1 MLYKILY
8 ILCYLPIK
16 LLFPVKIVGKKNLIK
31 GKAIL
36 CCNHQSNIDTFP
48 ILYAGKTKVYAL
60 CKKEL
65 CNTKFRAWFFK
76 KMRAIPVNRAKPEIS
91 SIKKCF
97 EVLNNNYNLLIFPQG
112 TRMKTEEAVGV
123 KEGVAM
129 FALKTKA
136 PVIPMV
142 YLKKNKV
149 FRRNTL
155 VIGKPITF
163 DLDYNKENMQV
174 VIKAIEEKMN
184 ELLLNKGEIK

>member
-16 LLFPVKIVGKKNLIK
+16 LLFPVKIIGKKNLIK

-36 CCNHQSNIDTFP
+36 CCNHQSNIDTIP
-48 ILYAGKTKVYAL
+48 IYYAGKTKVYAL

-65 CNTKFRAWFFK
+65 CNTKFKSWFLK
-76 KMRAIPVNRAKPEIS
+76 KLRAIPVNREKPEIS
-91 SIKKCF
+91 SIKKCM
-97 EVLNNNYNLLIFPQG
+97 EVLNKNYNLLIFPQG
-112 TRMKTEEAVGV
+112 TRMKTEEAVGI

-142 YLKKNKV
+142 YLKKNRV
-149 FRRNTL
+149 FRRNKL
-155 VIGKPITF
+155 VIGQPITF
-163 DLDYNKENMQV
+163 DLAYNKENMQV
-174 VIKAIEEKMN
+174 VINTLEEKMN
-184 ELLLNKGEIK
+184 NLLVENGGKK

>member
-16 LLFPVKIVGKKNLIK
+16 LLFPVKIIGKKNLIK

-36 CCNHQSNIDTFP
+36 CCNHQSNIDTIP
-48 ILYAGKTKVYAL
+48 IYYAGKTKVYAL

-65 CNTKFRAWFFK
+65 CNTKFKSWFLK
-76 KMRAIPVNRAKPEIS
+76 KLRAIPVNREKPEIS
-91 SIKKCF
+91 AIKKCM
-97 EVLNNNYNLLIFPQG
+97 EVLNKNYNLLIFPQG
-112 TRMKTEEAVGV
+112 TRMKTEEAVGI

-142 YLKKNKV
+142 YLKKNRV
-149 FRRNTL
+149 FRRNKL
-155 VIGKPITF
+155 VIGQPITF
-163 DLDYNKENMQV
+163 DLAYNKENMQV
-174 VIKAIEEKMN
+174 VINTLEEKMN
-184 ELLLNKGEIK
+184 NLLVENGGKK

>member
-1 MLYKILY
+1 
-8 ILCYLPIK
+8 
-16 LLFPVKIVGKKNLIK
+16 
-31 GKAIL
+31 
-36 CCNHQSNIDTFP
+36 
-48 ILYAGKTKVYAL
+48 
-60 CKKEL
+60 
-65 CNTKFRAWFFK
+65 
-76 KMRAIPVNRAKPEIS
+76 MRAIPVNRAKPEIS